1 MSFVAEGNIA
11 FRSGGNFVSV
21 SDKETKFISSESVTI
36 KTNEKANIGAD
47 DDVIVK
53 GNKIRLN

>member
-1 MSFVAEGNIA
+1 MLKETLHLEA
-11 FRSGGNFVSV
+11 GGNFVSV

-53 GNKIRLN
+53 GKKIRLN